1 MDVVSLTQVQR
12 ANLNLLLLMRDVAL
26 RDMGAAV
33 CSFGLGRRDFDAIL
47 ARAPDQLLDFVRDIG
62 DQALFLP
69 REDLSSLLSLPPALA
84 PAVAAARNPALRAGG
99 ATTA

>member
-12 ANLNLLLLMRDVAL
+12 ANLNLLLLMRDAAL

-33 CSFGLGRRDFDAIL
+33 CSFGLGRHDFDAIL
-47 ARAPDQLLDFVRDIG
+47 ERAPDELLNFVRDIG

-69 REDLSSLLSLPPALA
+69 RDDLPALLALPPAVA
-84 PAVAAARNPALRAGG
+84 PAVAAARNPALRAMGT
-99 ATTA
+99 TTA